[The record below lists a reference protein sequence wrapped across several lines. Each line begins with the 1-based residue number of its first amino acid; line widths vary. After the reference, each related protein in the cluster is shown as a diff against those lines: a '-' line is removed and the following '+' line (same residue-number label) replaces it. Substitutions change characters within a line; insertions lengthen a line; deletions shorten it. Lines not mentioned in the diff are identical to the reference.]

1 MPTRRSRPLVVY
13 DGNCGFCRRWVERLR
28 RWDREGRLEFLP
40 LQDADAPVVTG
51 VGRDELEQA
60 AHVVLPSGQVVAG
73 AAAFRALCPFLSGG
87 SVPFRLLGLP
97 GVLPLAERLYR
108 WIAWHWGPVGAR
120 AGER

>member
-13 DGNCGFCRRWVERLR
+13 DGTCGFCRRWVERLR
-28 RWDREGRLEFLP
+28 RWDRGGRLEFLP

-51 VGRDELEQA
+51 VDRAELEQA

-108 WIAWHWGPVGAR
+108 WIAWHRGPVGAR

>member
-51 VGRDELEQA
+51 VGRGVLEQA

-73 AAAFRALCPFLSGG
+73 AAALRALCPFLSGG
-87 SVPFRLLGLP
+87 SVPFHLLGLP
-97 GVLPLAERLYR
+97 GVLPVAERLYR
-108 WIAWHWGPVGAR
+108 WIARRWGPVGAR